1 MWKRLLRLFVSYTF
15 FACVALLCAASGAF
29 AAQVKPAWQQEWER
43 TLEAAKK
50 EGQVAIYISGYDAV
64 LPDFEKEFPEIKVIA
79 VTGRGNQLGPRL
91 LSERRAEKFIADV
104 SSTGANPNYQQY
116 YLGKALDPIKAALI
130 LPEVTDP
137 SKWYLKKHQYSDPE
151 GQYVFNYVGSATYGS
166 ISYNTKLVD
175 VKEFKSYSDLLNPRW
190 KGKITIRDIREAGP
204 GAGNARFFYYHQDLG
219 PSFIKKLFGEMDATL
234 FRDFRQGPDWL
245 ATGKYAICFFCD
257 VDVLKKQGLPVD
269 TFGPRVFKEGGG
281 LVQQFGT
288 VALLNRAPHPNAA
301 RVFINWL
308 LSRSGQIAVQKRTAN
323 AESPADSLRIDIP
336 KDDVPFLGRRLDG
349 IKYLDTGKP
358 EWIEMK
364 PILGV
369 VNDALK
375 EAGKN

>member
-1 MWKRLLRLFVSYTF
+1 MLVRRLLFTFLCICLF
-15 FACVALLCAASGAF
+15 FAINSAF
-29 AAQVKPAWQQEWER
+29 AAQAKPAWQQEWQK

-50 EGQVAIYISGYDAV
+50 EGQVAVYISGYEAI
-64 LPDFEKEFPEIKVIA
+64 LPDFEKEFPDIKVIA

-91 LSERRAEKFIADV
+91 LAERRAEKFIADV
-104 SSTGANPNYQQY
+104 SSTGTNPNYQQFH
-116 YLGKALDPIKAALI
+116 LAKALDPIKPALI
-130 LPEVTDP
+130 LPEVIDP
-137 SKWYLKKHQYSDPE
+137 AKWYLKKHQYSDPE

-175 VKEFKSYSDLLNPRW
+175 VKEFKSYGDLLQPKW
-190 KGKITIRDIREAGP
+190 KGKIAIRDIREAGP
-204 GAGNARFFYYHQDLG
+204 GAGNTRFFYYHPDLG
-219 PSFIKKLFGEMDATL
+219 PAFIKKLFGEMDATL

-257 VDVLKKQGLPVD
+257 VDILKRQGLPVD
-269 TFGPRVFKEGGG
+269 TFGPKVFKEGGG

-288 VALLNRAPHPNAA
+288 LALLNRAPHPNAA
-301 RVFINWL
+301 KVFINWL
-308 LSRSGQIAVQKRTAN
+308 LSRAGQIALQRRTMN

-336 KDDVPFLGRRLDG
+336 KEEVPYDNRRLDG

-364 PILGV
+364 PIIDV
-369 VNDALK
+369 VNETLK
-375 EAGKN
+375 AAGRN